1 LLKSS
6 GRVQEELIPC
16 WRASEEVIEMAI
28 AEVSIIPLGT
38 RTPSVSKYV
47 ARAVSVL
54 RQEKDVKYELTSMG
68 TIIEGDLEKILK
80 VVKKMHQATFDEG
93 VMRVVTT
100 IKIDDRRD
108 KPSTMSGKM
117 KSLMKELER

>member
-1 LLKSS
+1 
-6 GRVQEELIPC
+6 
-16 WRASEEVIEMAI
+16 MAI

-38 RTPSVSKYV
+38 GTPSVSKYV

-108 KPSTMSGKM
+108 KPSTMSGKIE
-117 KSLMKELER
+117 SLSKEMEY

>member
-1 LLKSS
+1 
-6 GRVQEELIPC
+6 
-16 WRASEEVIEMAI
+16 MAI

-93 VMRVVTT
+93 AMRVVTT

-108 KPSTMSGKM
+108 KPSTMSGKIE
-117 KSLMKELER
+117 SLMKELER